1 METAMLKPITKYAV
15 TLAVEGTK
23 LETVA
28 KKIKDAVGDVKVLSV
43 EEVAI
48 PGPGE
53 AREGYTK

>member
-1 METAMLKPITKYAV
+1 MESAMLKPITKYAV

-28 KKIKDAVGDVKVLSV
+28 KKIKDGI
-43 EEVAI
+43 AI

-53 AREGYTK
+53 AREGSK

>member
-1 METAMLKPITKYAV
+1 M

-28 KKIKDAVGDVKVLSV
+28 KKIKDAVSDVKVLSV
-43 EEVAI
+43 EKVAI

-53 AREGYTK
+53 AREGSK